1 MPSLDKQPVRD
12 WLESQPWDKTP
23 PAPHLPEEVS
33 VDTTQRYMTA
43 YELLTGEPF
52 VAYLSRT
59 GAA

>member
-1 MPSLDKQPVRD
+1 L
-12 WLESQPWDKTP
+12 
-23 PAPHLPEEVS
+23 
-33 VDTTQRYMTA
+33 DTTQRYITV